1 MTLLE
6 WANIPNEEDNYMV
19 HKLVGKTYGDV
30 VTEADLIIA
39 KELIRQRFVVG
50 LLNEYEE
57 SVRRFNVVLG
67 RGGIDSSDEELQC
80 MNEFGA
86 AGVVNNL
93 YYPKV
98 RKNYTCI
105 QMYWYY

>member
-1 MTLLE
+1 
-6 WANIPNEEDNYMV
+6 
-19 HKLVGKTYGDV
+19 VGKTYGDE
-30 VTEADLIIA
+30 VTDADLIIA
-39 KELIRQRFVVG
+39 KELVRQRFVVG

-67 RGGIDSSDEELQC
+67 RGSGIDSDSDEEELQC

-98 RKNYTCI
+98 RRNYTYKCI
-105 QMYWYY
+105 GIIEYWYWIL